1 VKVVVDANIIISLLI
16 AKGSKHKLFF
26 SGELDIIS
34 PDIILFEI
42 GKHWDEISEKSRLSK
57 WELNLEFSAVREQ
70 MMVFSVE
77 KSKWIKE
84 GVKISPDPDDAEY
97 FALALKFNCPIWSED
112 KPLKQQQSKVE
123 VMDTRKLLEKLGLIP
138 V

>member
-42 GKHWDEISEKSRLSK
+42 GKHLDEISEKSRLSK

-70 MMVFSVE
+70 MTVFSVE

-84 GVKISPDPDDAEY
+84 GVKISPDPDDTEY

-123 VMDTRKLLEKLGLIP
+123 VLDTRKLLEKLGLIP